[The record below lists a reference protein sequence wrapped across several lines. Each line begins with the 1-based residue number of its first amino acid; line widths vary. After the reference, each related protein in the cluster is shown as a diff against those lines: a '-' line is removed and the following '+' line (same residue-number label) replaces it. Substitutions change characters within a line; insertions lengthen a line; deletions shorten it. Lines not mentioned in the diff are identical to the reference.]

1 MPANPPTA
9 EQPDVACPHCG
20 AMVNPVWAEC
30 WMCGLTISK
39 TPSAG
44 RQLVHNFRSLRE
56 SDLSRF
62 MGWGVMATLGVLIL
76 LIIVGASSSD
86 GWQVGAVISIFF
98 LPAVIATVTRSLRR
112 RAKAQPLST
121 WGQLGTFVVSL
132 AITFASLFALAI
144 AAGIALFVT
153 CLAQMR

>member
-1 MPANPPTA
+1 MPASPPTA

-30 WMCGLTISK
+30 WMCGLSTAA
-39 TPSAG
+39 TGDTAP
-44 RQLVHNFRSLRE
+44 QLVHDVRSPHE

-62 MGWGVMATLGVLIL
+62 MGWGVMVTLGMLIL

-86 GWQVGAVISIFF
+86 GWQVGGIIAIFF
-98 LPAVIATVTRSLRR
+98 FPAVIATVTRSLRR
-112 RAKAQPLST
+112 RAKAQPLTT